1 MLLKN
6 KVAIITGGNRGIGAA
21 AAKRFAKEGAR
32 VVITYSSEK
41 SKAAADEII
50 DGIDAIAVQCNVTQ
64 KREVE
69 NLIATALEKFGT
81 FHILVNNAGIFLD
94 HSVESL
100 DESIVDDHLAA
111 NLKGPIL
118 CTALAMDELAK
129 TKGVI
134 VNTSSIVGLSPSFL
148 SDIYSA
154 SKHALVGLTRSW
166 ALRLGPKGIRVN
178 AVAPGPIQTD
188 MIKIIPT
195 DMLNR
200 LKEQCPL
207 GRLGQ
212 PEEVA
217 HTIVFLASD
226 MSTYVNGQTI
236 VVDGGRFMH

>member
-1 MLLKN
+1 MLIKN
-6 KVAIITGGNRGIGAA
+6 KIAIITGGNRGIGAA
-21 AAKRFAKEGAR
+21 TARRFVEAGAQI
-32 VVITYSSEK
+32 VITYSSEK

-50 DGIDAIAVQCNVTQ
+50 GGGQGIAVQCDVTQ
-64 KREVE
+64 TNDVKH
-69 NLIATALEKFGT
+69 LIDSALKKFGS

-100 DESIVDDHLAA
+100 NESVVDAHIAA

-118 CTALAMDELAK
+118 CTAMAVDELVK
-129 TKGVI
+129 TRGVI

-188 MIKIIPT
+188 MIKIIPP

-212 PEEVA
+212 PEEIA
-217 HTIVFLASD
+217 DAILFLASD
-226 MSTYVNGQTI
+226 MSSYINGQTI
-236 VVDGGRFMH
+236 VIDGGRFMH

>member
-6 KVAIITGGNRGIGAA
+6 KIAIITGGNRGIGAA
-21 AAKRFAKEGAR
+21 TAKRFAKEGAR

-50 DGIDAIAVQCNVTQ
+50 QGIDGIAVQCNVTQ
-64 KREVE
+64 KREVQ
-69 NLIATALEKFGT
+69 NLIAATLEKFDAL
-81 FHILVNNAGIFLD
+81 HILVNNAGIFLD

-100 DESIVDDHLAA
+100 DEAIVDDHLAA

-118 CTALAMDELAK
+118 CTAMAMDELAK

-166 ALRLGPKGIRVN
+166 ALRLGPQGIRVN
-178 AVAPGPIQTD
+178 AVAPGPIKTD
-188 MIKIIPT
+188 MIKIIPP

-212 PEEVA
+212 PEEIA
-217 HTIVFLASD
+217 NTILFLASD
-226 MSTYVNGQTI
+226 MSTYINGQTI

>member
-1 MLLKN
+1 MLLEN
-6 KVAIITGGNRGIGAA
+6 KIAIITGGNRGIGAA
-21 AAKRFAKEGAR
+21 TARRFVEAGAR
-32 VVITYSSEK
+32 IVITYSSEK

-50 DGIDAIAVQCNVTQ
+50 RDGDGIAVQCDVT
-64 KREVE
+64 KKNDVKH
-69 NLIATALEKFGT
+69 LIDSALNEFGS

-100 DESIVDDHLAA
+100 DLSIVDAHIEA

-118 CTALAMDELAK
+118 CTAVAMDELMK

-178 AVAPGPIQTD
+178 AVAPGPIRTD
-188 MIKIIPT
+188 MIKIIPD

-207 GRLGQ
+207 GRLGE
-212 PEEVA
+212 PEEIA
-217 HTIVFLASD
+217 DAILFLASD
-226 MSTYVNGQTI
+226 MSTYINGQTI
-236 VVDGGRFMH
+236 VIDGGRFMH

>member
-6 KVAIITGGNRGIGAA
+6 KIAIITGGNRGIGAA
-21 AAKRFAKEGAR
+21 TAKRFAKEGAR

-50 DGIDAIAVQCNVTQ
+50 QGIDGIAVQCNVTQ
-64 KREVE
+64 KREVQ
-69 NLIATALEKFGT
+69 NLIAATLEKFDAL
-81 FHILVNNAGIFLD
+81 HILVNNAGIFLD

-100 DESIVDDHLAA
+100 DEAIVDDHLAA
-111 NLKGPIL
+111 NLKGAIL
-118 CTALAMDELAK
+118 CTAMAMDELAK

-166 ALRLGPKGIRVN
+166 ALRLGPQGIRVN
-178 AVAPGPIQTD
+178 AVAPGPIKTD
-188 MIKIIPT
+188 MIKIIPP

-212 PEEVA
+212 PEEIA
-217 HTIVFLASD
+217 NTILFLASD
-226 MSTYVNGQTI
+226 MSTYINGQTI

>member
-21 AAKRFAKEGAR
+21 TAQRFAKEGAR

-41 SKAAADEII
+41 SKAAADGFIGGI
-50 DGIDAIAVQCNVTQ
+50 DGIAVQCDVTQ
-64 KREVE
+64 KNDVK
-69 NLIATALEKFGT
+69 NLIDTTLEKFDT
-81 FHILVNNAGIFLD
+81 IHILVNNAGIFLD

-100 DESIVDDHLAA
+100 DESVVDDHLAA

-118 CTALAMDELAK
+118 CTAMAMDELAK

-166 ALRLGPKGIRVN
+166 ALRLGPQGIRVN
-178 AVAPGPIQTD
+178 AVAPGPIKTD
-188 MIKIIPT
+188 MIKIIPP

-212 PEEVA
+212 PEEIA
-217 HTIVFLASD
+217 NTILFLASD
-226 MSTYVNGQTI
+226 MSTYINGQTI

>member
-1 MLLKN
+1 MLLEN
-6 KVAIITGGNRGIGAA
+6 KIAIITGGNRGIGAA
-21 AAKRFAKEGAR
+21 TAKRFVEAGAR
-32 VVITYSSEK
+32 IAITYSSEK
-41 SKAAADEII
+41 SKAAAEEII
-50 DGIDAIAVQCNVTQ
+50 GGGGGIAVQCDVTQ
-64 KREVE
+64 KNDVKH
-69 NLIATALEKFGT
+69 LIDSTLKAFGT

-100 DESIVDDHLAA
+100 DESIVDAHIEA
-111 NLKGPIL
+111 NLKGPVL
-118 CTALAMDELAK
+118 CTAVALGELVK
-129 TKGVI
+129 SKGVI

-166 ALRLGPKGIRVN
+166 ALRLGPQGVRVN

-188 MIKIIPT
+188 MIKIIPP

-212 PEEVA
+212 PEEIA
-217 HTIVFLASD
+217 DTILFLASD
-226 MSTYVNGQTI
+226 MSTYINGQTI

>member
-21 AAKRFAKEGAR
+21 TAKRFAKEGAR

-50 DGIDAIAVQCNVTQ
+50 QGIDGIAVQCNVTQ
-64 KREVE
+64 KREVQ
-69 NLIATALEKFGT
+69 NLIAATLEKFDAL
-81 FHILVNNAGIFLD
+81 HILVNNAGIFLD

-100 DESIVDDHLAA
+100 DEAIVDDHLAA

-118 CTALAMDELAK
+118 CTAMAMDELAK

-166 ALRLGPKGIRVN
+166 ALRLGPQGIRVN
-178 AVAPGPIQTD
+178 AVAPGPIKTD
-188 MIKIIPT
+188 MIKIIPP

-212 PEEVA
+212 PEEIA
-217 HTIVFLASD
+217 NTILFLASD
-226 MSTYVNGQTI
+226 MSTYINGQTI

>member
-1 MLLKN
+1 VLLKN
-6 KVAIITGGNRGIGAA
+6 KIAIITGGNRGIGAA
-21 AAKRFAKEGAR
+21 TAIRFAKEGAR

-50 DGIDAIAVQCNVTQ
+50 QVTDGIAVQCDVT
-64 KREVE
+64 KESDVK
-69 NLIATALEKFGT
+69 NLIDIALEKYRA
-81 FHILVNNAGIFLD
+81 FHILVNNAGIFKD

-100 DESIVDDHLAA
+100 DESVLDAHIAA
-111 NLKGPIL
+111 NLKGPIV
-118 CTALAMDELAK
+118 CTAMAMDELVK

-217 HTIVFLASD
+217 HTILFLASD